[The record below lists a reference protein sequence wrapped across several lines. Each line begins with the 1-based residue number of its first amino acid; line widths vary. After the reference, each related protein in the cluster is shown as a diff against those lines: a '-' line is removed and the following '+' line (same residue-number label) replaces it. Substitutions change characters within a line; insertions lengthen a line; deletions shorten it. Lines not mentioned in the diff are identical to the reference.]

1 MTHINNKKKIKIW
14 ILIIFTFIL
23 IIFNIFLYTL
33 DKIITPTVLAAGD
46 IEIREKVISIING
59 VLISNYSN
67 NFNYDDIIKVEKDDY
82 GNISLIRAN
91 TLKMNKIACDV
102 SLDVQNDIKKM
113 GELGVRLPV
122 GYIFKNNLLSYFGP
136 KVTIKMEPIGNI
148 ETKYKSVFESAGINQ
163 TKLSI
168 YVNVRTK
175 VRIIIPTDYN
185 DIEIKNEIP
194 ISETVIVGKVPDS
207 AFQLDL
213 NSAGFKLPEKDK

>member
-1 MTHINNKKKIKIW
+1 MNINKKKTKTW

-46 IEIREKVISIING
+46 IEIREKVISIINQ
-59 VLISNYSN
+59 VLINNYN
-67 NFNYDDIIKVEKDDY
+67 DNFNYDDIIKIEKDDS
-82 GNISLIRAN
+82 GNISLVRAN

-102 SLDVQNDIKKM
+102 SIDVQNNIKKM
-113 GELGVRLPV
+113 GELGIRLPI
-122 GYIFKNNLLSYFGP
+122 GYILKNNLLSYFGP
-136 KVTIKMEPIGNI
+136 KVTVKMEPIGNI
-148 ETKYKSVFESAGINQ
+148 ETKYRSAFESAGINQ

-194 ISETVIVGKVPDS
+194 ISETVIVGKVPNS

-213 NSAGFKLPEKDK
+213 SSAGFKLPQKDK

>member
-1 MTHINNKKKIKIW
+1 MTYINSKKKLKIW

-33 DKIITPTVLAAGD
+33 DKVVTPTVLAAGD
-46 IEIREKVISIING
+46 IEIREKVISIVNE
-59 VLISNYSN
+59 VLSSNYSN
-67 NFNYDDIIKVEKDDY
+67 NLNYDDIIKIEKDDS

-91 TLKMNKIACDV
+91 TLKMNKLACDV
-102 SLDVQNDIKKM
+102 SLDVQDNIKKM
-113 GELGVRLPV
+113 GELGVKLPV

-148 ETKYKSVFESAGINQ
+148 ETKYKSVFQSAGINQ

-168 YVNVRTK
+168 YVNVKTK

-194 ISETVIVGKVPDS
+194 ISETVIVGKVPNS

-213 NSAGFKLPEKDK
+213 KDAGFRLPEKDK

>member
-1 MTHINNKKKIKIW
+1 MLIIRKNKIW

-23 IIFNIFLYTL
+23 IIFNIFLYAL
-33 DKIITPTVLAAGD
+33 DKVVTPTVLAAGD
-46 IEIREKVISIING
+46 IEIREKVISIINE

-67 NFNYDDIIKVEKDDY
+67 NLNYDDIIKVEKDDY

-91 TLKMNKIACDV
+91 TLKMNKVACDV
-102 SLDVQNDIKKM
+102 SLDIQNNIKRM
-113 GELGVRLPV
+113 GELGVKLPIS
-122 GYIFKNNLLSYFGP
+122 YIFKNNLFSYFGP

-148 ETKYKSVFESAGINQ
+148 ETRYRSVFESAGINQ

-185 DIEIKNEIP
+185 DIEIKNQIP

-213 NSAGFKLPEKDK
+213 KDAGFKLPEKDK

>member
-1 MTHINNKKKIKIW
+1 MININNKKKLRIR

-23 IIFNIFLYTL
+23 IIFNVLLYIL
-33 DKIITPTVLAAGD
+33 NKVVTPTVLAAGD
-46 IEIREKVISIING
+46 IEIREKVISIINQ

-67 NFNYDDIIKVEKDDY
+67 GFNYDDIIKVEKDDS

-102 SLDVQNDIKKM
+102 SLDVQNNIKNM
-113 GELGVRLPV
+113 GELGIKLPV
-122 GYIFKNNLLSYFGP
+122 SYIFKNNLISYFGP

-148 ETKYKSVFESAGINQ
+148 ETKYNSVFESAGINQ

-168 YVNVRTK
+168 YVDVRTK

-185 DIEIKNEIP
+185 DIEVKNEIP
-194 ISETVIVGKVPDS
+194 ISETVIVGKVPNS

-213 NSAGFKLPEKDK
+213 KDAGFKLPQKDK